1 MAKES
6 CRLVRFRLNQGAAP
20 PESGP
25 ARVETLERA
34 RSPADATSI
43 RVIAAV
49 EHAEDGVPGTP
60 TSWTAEAIPVRE
72 KKPAERASVL
82 GGKLVSHGSSP
93 GHGEV
98 SGPTGP
104 GPYRK
109 GRSVV
114 ETEIQSQFAIV

>member
-6 CRLVRFRLNQGAAP
+6 NRLVRFRLNEGAAP
-20 PESGP
+20 PKSGP
-25 ARVETLERA
+25 ACVETLERV

-49 EHAEDGVPGTP
+49 EHADDVAPGTRA
-60 TSWTAEAIPVRE
+60 SRTAEAIPVGE

-82 GGKLVSHGSSP
+82 GGKLGSHGSSP

-109 GRSVV
+109 GRSIV